1 MITWLTSTTLG
12 KLIATFFIS
21 MAPIIELRGGLPYG
35 IALGLD
41 YPVALAAAVIGNMVP
56 VPFII
61 VYIRHVFAWL
71 RKRSKWWDEKITRLE
86 KKAHLKGR
94 VVRKYSA
101 IGLCILVA
109 IPLPGTGAWTGA
121 LVAAML
127 DMPLKKS
134 LPVIALGVLTAG
146 VIMSVITYG
155 LAALLS
161 W

>member
-1 MITWLTSTTLG
+1 MIA
-12 KLIATFFIS
+12 KNVFITFLIS
-21 MAPIIELRGGLPYG
+21 MLPVVELRGGLPYG

-41 YPVALAAAVIGNMVP
+41 YPVALAAAVLGNMVP

-61 VYIRHVFAWL
+61 VYIRHVFTWL

-94 VVRKYSA
+94 VVRKYST

-121 LVAAML
+121 LVAAVL
-127 DMPLKKS
+127 DMRLKKAI
-134 LPVIALGVLTAG
+134 PAIFLGVCIAAA
-146 VIMSVITYG
+146 IMTMVTFG
-155 LAALLS
+155 LIHIF
-161 W
+161 

>member
-94 VVRKYSA
+94 VVRKYST

-121 LVAAML
+121 LVAAVL
-127 DMPLKKS
+127 DMRLKKAI
-134 LPVIALGVLTAG
+134 PAIFLGVCIAAA
-146 VIMSVITYG
+146 IMTMVTFG
-155 LAALLS
+155 LIHIF
-161 W
+161 

>member
-41 YPVALAAAVIGNMVP
+41 YPVALAAAVLGNMVP

-61 VYIRHVFAWL
+61 VYIRHVFTWL

-121 LVAAML
+121 LVAAVL
-127 DMPLKKS
+127 DMRLKS
-134 LPVIALGVLTAG
+134 AIPSIFLGVFIAAA
-146 VIMSVITYG
+146 IMTTVTFG
-155 LAALLS
+155 LIHIF
-161 W
+161 

>member
-61 VYIRHVFAWL
+61 VYIRHVFTWL

-121 LVAAML
+121 LVAAVL
-127 DMPLKKS
+127 DMRLKS
-134 LPVIALGVLTAG
+134 AIPSIFLGVCIAAA
-146 VIMSVITYG
+146 IMTTVTFG
-155 LAALLS
+155 LIHIF
-161 W
+161 